1 MMCNMNTDFER
12 LLEAAKKLHNCKSSA
27 AAARLIGT
35 YDQMLTNWK
44 SRGLPRADIMDIASK
59 LGCNPYWLRDGT
71 GSMTDPL
78 LNERIKSVVESMQ
91 TMPTYKMDLLVQIC
105 KTMEE

>member
-1 MMCNMNTDFER
+1 
-12 LLEAAKKLHNCKSSA
+12 
-27 AAARLIGT
+27 
-35 YDQMLTNWK
+35 
-44 SRGLPRADIMDIASK
+44 
-59 LGCNPYWLRDGT
+59 
-71 GSMTDPL
+71 MTDPL